1 MNIVGKILTFLILFM
16 SICFLVIA
24 FILGA
29 SQTRWKDLATNNRD
43 RAQLLQTLLNDA
55 KERQTGKERQLR
67 AEAVAR
73 AQQLAQLNAE
83 LQYEKDAR
91 DRAVSELQ
99 AEKGISQE
107 RLVIMN
113 RKTEMVA
120 VQDNEIKQLRESQT
134 RLTDEIAGLK
144 VTVVSLNNLINETR
158 IRAESL
164 NQMNEDLSARL
175 ASASKIMAS
184 QGLDFDSPLVDTV
197 PKLDGVVSYVKD
209 DLIVFQL
216 GTDDGL
222 KEGHVVDVHRSG
234 RFLGRARV
242 TKADYNY
249 SVARMVKEY
258 QQAVV
263 IEGDHV
269 TTKF

>member
-1 MNIVGKILTFLILFM
+1 MNTVGKILTFFILVT
-16 SICFLVIA
+16 SVCFLVIA

-29 SQTRWKDLATNNRD
+29 SQKRWKELAIVNRD
-43 RAQLLQTLLNDA
+43 RAQLLQQLVNSA
-55 KERQTGKERQLR
+55 KESQTGKERQLR

-91 DRAVSELQ
+91 DRAVAQLQ
-99 AEKGISQE
+99 TEQGISQE
-107 RLVIMN
+107 RLVLMN

-120 VQDNEIKQLRESQT
+120 VQDAEIKQLREMQT
-134 RLTDEIAGLK
+134 KLTDEIASLK
-144 VTVVSLNNLINETR
+144 VSVVSLNNLVNETR
-158 IRAESL
+158 IRAETL
-164 NQMNEDLSARL
+164 NQMNEDLTSKLGVAT
-175 ASASKIMAS
+175 KIMMS
-184 QGLDFDSPLVDTV
+184 NGLDLDTPLVDVT
-197 PKLDGVVSYVKD
+197 PKLEGIVTYVSGE
-209 DLIVFQL
+209 LIVFQL

-222 KEGHVVDVHRSG
+222 KEGHIVDVHRSG

-249 SVARMVKEY
+249 SVARMVREY

-263 IEGDHV
+263 IEGDNV